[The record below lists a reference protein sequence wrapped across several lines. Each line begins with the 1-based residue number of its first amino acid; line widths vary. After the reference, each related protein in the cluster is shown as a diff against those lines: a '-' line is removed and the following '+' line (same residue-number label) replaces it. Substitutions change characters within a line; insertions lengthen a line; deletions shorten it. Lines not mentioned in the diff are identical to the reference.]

1 MKRISFSL
9 IVKSQLL
16 IKSTSPATLDWSKQ
30 GIAYSAQDTMEG
42 KFNVCK
48 REAKVEMIYSIRLG
62 ASLQWGTCF
71 VEISSNQT
79 KGFQASHE
87 RLPQYQCHVP
97 KNIKKPYRTSYP
109 HPPMFIFIVNSS

>member
-1 MKRISFSL
+1 MRHHQQWGWGNMN
-9 IVKSQLL
+9 V
-16 IKSTSPATLDWSKQ
+16 PTLDWSKQ

-42 KFNVCK
+42 KVNVCK

-62 ASLQWGTCF
+62 ASLQWGTF
-71 VEISSNQT
+71 SVVISNNQT
-79 KGFQASHE
+79 EGFQASHE